1 MSLSSISIRRPVLA
15 IVLSLAI
22 LLFGGIGLSN
32 LGVREYPSVDPPV
45 ISVSTNYRG
54 ASAEVVESQITEPLE
69 AAVNSVEGIRTLT
82 SVSRDGRSTLQVE
95 FQLGEDLERAA
106 NDVRDR
112 VFRTL
117 GQLPPDVDPPS
128 VAKADSDSP
137 PIVMLTVRSDQRSL
151 LELSRLADEIFVERL
166 QTIPGVSRIDVW
178 GDKSYAMRLWIDPM
192 KLASYRLS
200 PVDVRDAVRRENVE
214 LPAGRIE
221 GQDVELAVRT
231 MSRLQTPEE
240 FGDLILKSEGGRIVR
255 LRDVGKAEIG
265 AQNERTVLKKNG
277 IPMVAVVARPQP
289 GANFV
294 EIVDAFR
301 RRVELIRPNLPSDL
315 TLDYGFDASDYI
327 RDSVREVRQTL
338 LLALGLV
345 VLVIFFFLRD
355 WRTTLVPVVV
365 IPVSLIGTFFV
376 LYLAG
381 FSINILTLLGLVLA
395 IGLVVD
401 DAIVVLDNIYAK
413 IERGMDPIQAGLKG
427 TQEIFFAVIATT
439 LALVAVL
446 LPIFFLGGLTGL
458 LFREFGLTLAAAV
471 IISSFVALTLTPV
484 IATRLLKKRDRHSW
498 LYERTEPFFEAT
510 VDGYRAVL
518 DLVLQRRWLAWP
530 VLALC
535 LGLVVL
541 FFQILPQELAPMEDR
556 STLRISS
563 RGQEGATFAYMD
575 AYMDDQI
582 ALARQ
587 VIPEA
592 SAIITVTSPGFGAS
606 SAVNNGYM
614 RIRLVPTEER
624 ERSQLEIASA
634 FETALEGLQGA
645 KTFVTQDPTI
655 AVGRRRGLPVQ
666 FVLQAPDLE
675 HLKDFL
681 PIFLER
687 AAAEPAFSV
696 VDVNLE
702 FDKPELEVEIDR
714 DRARDLGVSALDVGE
729 VLQLTLSEQRLGFF
743 VMDGKQ
749 FEVIG
754 QVASE
759 DRDTILDL
767 RNLFVPGK
775 NGQPVML
782 DKVVRVTEESS
793 PPQLFRFNR
802 YVSATVSAGLE
813 PGYSLADGIEVMQ
826 GLADEL
832 LDESFATDLAGQSRD
847 FAESSRSLAFVFVL
861 ALAMVYLVLSAQFE
875 SFRDPFIIML
885 TVPLALAGALLA
897 LWSFG
902 QTLNIFSQI
911 GMIMLIGLVTKNG
924 ILIVEFAN
932 QRREA
937 GLDTEQAI
945 REAAVARF
953 RPVLMTSISTILGT
967 LPVALALGAGAES
980 RMPMGIAVIGGL
992 LVGTFLT
999 LLVIPTTYTYLAAKK
1014 HRAAPSLDE
1023 SSEASA
1029 TWAA

>member
-22 LLFGGIGLSN
+22 LLFGAIGLSN

-54 ASAEVVESQITEPLE
+54 ANAEVVESQITEPLE
-69 AAVNSVEGIRTLT
+69 AAVNSVDGIRTLT
-82 SVSRDGRSTLQVE
+82 SVSRDGRSTIQVE
-95 FQLGEDLERAA
+95 FELGEDLERAA

-178 GDKSYAMRLWIDPM
+178 GDKSYAMRLWIDPI

-200 PVDVRDAVRRENVE
+200 PVDVRNAVRRKNVE

-221 GQDVELAVRT
+221 GQDIELAVRT
-231 MSRLQTPEE
+231 MSRLRTPEE
-240 FGDLILKSEGGRIVR
+240 FGDLILKSEGSRIVR

-277 IPMVAVVARPQP
+277 IPMVAVVASPQP
-289 GANFV
+289 GGNFV
-294 EIVDAFR
+294 KIADDFR
-301 RRVELIRPNLPSDL
+301 HRVELIRPTLPSDI
-315 TLDYGFDASDYI
+315 TLDYGFDASKYI

-338 LLALGLV
+338 LLALVLV
-345 VLVIFFFLRD
+345 VMVIFFFLRD

-401 DAIVVLDNIYAK
+401 DAIVVLENIYAK
-413 IERGMDPIQAGLKG
+413 IERGMDPIQAGLQG

-484 IATRLLKKRDRHSW
+484 IATRILKKRERHSW
-498 LYERTEPFFEAT
+498 LYEATEPFFESLT
-510 VDGYRAVL
+510 DGYRRVL
-518 DLVLQRRWLAWP
+518 ETLLRRRWLAWP
-530 VLALC
+530 ALALS

-541 FFQILPQELAPMEDR
+541 FFQILPAELAPLEDR
-556 STLRISS
+556 STLRVSS
-563 RGQEGATFAYMD
+563 RGQEGATFSYMD

-582 ALARQ
+582 AMARQ
-587 VIPEA
+587 VVPES

-614 RIRLVPTEER
+614 RIRLVPPEER
-624 ERSQLEIASA
+624 ERSQMEVASA
-634 FETALEGLQGA
+634 FETALRGLQGA
-645 KTFVTQDPTI
+645 KTIVTQSPTI

-675 HLKDFL
+675 RLEDIL

-729 VLQLTLSEQRLGFF
+729 VLQLSLSEQRLGFF

-749 FEVIG
+749 FEIIG

-759 DRDTILDL
+759 NRNTILDL

-775 NGQPVML
+775 DGRPVML
-782 DKVVRVTEESS
+782 DKVVRVSEKSS

-813 PGYSLADGIEVMQ
+813 PGYTLADGIEVMR

-847 FAESSRSLAFVFVL
+847 FAESSSSLAFVFVL

-885 TVPLALAGALLA
+885 TVPLALAGALAA
-897 LWSFG
+897 LWIFG

-937 GLDTEQAI
+937 GLDVEEAI

-953 RPVLMTSISTILGT
+953 RPVLMTSISTVLGT
-967 LPVALALGAGAES
+967 LPIALALGAGAES

-1014 HRAAPSLDE
+1014 HRVAPSLDE
-1023 SSEASA
+1023 SSDASA

>member
-255 LRDVGKAEIG
+255 LRDVGRAEIG

-401 DAIVVLDNIYAK
+401 DAIVVLENIYAK

-498 LYERTEPFFEAT
+498 LYERTEPFFEAM

-614 RIRLVPTEER
+614 RIRLVQTEER

-675 HLKDFL
+675 QLKDIL

-937 GLDTEQAI
+937 GLDVEEAI

-953 RPVLMTSISTILGT
+953 RPVLMTSISTVLGT
-967 LPVALALGAGAES
+967 LPIALALGAGAES
-980 RMPMGIAVIGGL
+980 RMPMGIAVIGRL

-999 LLVIPTTYTYLAAKK
+999 LLVIPTTYTYLAAKQ
-1014 HRAAPSLDE
+1014 HRVAPSLDE
-1023 SSEASA
+1023 SSDASA

>member
-255 LRDVGKAEIG
+255 LRDVGRAEIG

-338 LLALGLV
+338 VLALGLV

-401 DAIVVLDNIYAK
+401 DAIVVLENIYAK

-498 LYERTEPFFEAT
+498 LYERTEPFFEAM

-535 LGLVVL
+535 LGIVVL

-614 RIRLVPTEER
+614 RIRLVQTEER

-675 HLKDFL
+675 QLKDIL
-681 PIFLER
+681 PNFLER

-775 NGQPVML
+775 HGQPVML

-967 LPVALALGAGAES
+967 LPIALALGAGAES

-1014 HRAAPSLDE
+1014 HRVAPLLDE

-1029 TWAA
+1029 TWA

>member
-255 LRDVGKAEIG
+255 LRDVGRAEIG

-338 LLALGLV
+338 VLALGLV

-381 FSINILTLLGLVLA
+381 FSVNILTLLGLVLA

-401 DAIVVLDNIYAK
+401 DAIVVLENIYAK

-498 LYERTEPFFEAT
+498 LYERTEPFFEAM

-614 RIRLVPTEER
+614 RIRLVQTEER

-675 HLKDFL
+675 QLKDIL
-681 PIFLER
+681 PNFLER

-937 GLDTEQAI
+937 GLDKEQAI

-967 LPVALALGAGAES
+967 LPIALALGAGAES

-1014 HRAAPSLDE
+1014 HRVAPLLDE

>member
-255 LRDVGKAEIG
+255 LRDVGRAEIG

-401 DAIVVLDNIYAK
+401 DAIVVLENIYAK

-498 LYERTEPFFEAT
+498 LYERTEPFFEAM

-614 RIRLVPTEER
+614 RIRLVQTEER

-675 HLKDFL
+675 QLKDIL

-813 PGYSLADGIEVMQ
+813 PGYSLGDGIEVMQ

-967 LPVALALGAGAES
+967 LPIALALGAGAES

-1014 HRAAPSLDE
+1014 HRVAPSLDE

>member
-54 ASAEVVESQITEPLE
+54 ANAEVVESQITEPLE
-69 AAVNSVEGIRTLT
+69 AAVNSVDGIRTLT
-82 SVSRDGRSTLQVE
+82 SVSRDGRSTIQVE
-95 FQLGEDLERAA
+95 FELGEDLERAA

-178 GDKSYAMRLWIDPM
+178 GDKSYAMRLWIDPI

-200 PVDVRDAVRRENVE
+200 PVDVRNAVRRENVE

-221 GQDVELAVRT
+221 GQDIELAVRT
-231 MSRLQTPEE
+231 MSRLRTPEE
-240 FGDLILKSEGGRIVR
+240 FGDLILKSEGSRIVR

-277 IPMVAVVARPQP
+277 IPMVAVVASPQP
-289 GANFV
+289 GGNFV
-294 EIVDAFR
+294 KIADDFR
-301 RRVELIRPNLPSDL
+301 HRVELIRPTLPSDI
-315 TLDYGFDASDYI
+315 TLDYGFDASKYI

-338 LLALGLV
+338 LLALVLV
-345 VLVIFFFLRD
+345 VMVIFFFLRD

-401 DAIVVLDNIYAK
+401 DAIVVLENIYSK

-484 IATRLLKKRDRHSW
+484 IATRILKKRERHSW
-498 LYERTEPFFEAT
+498 LYEATEPFFESLT
-510 VDGYRAVL
+510 DGYRRVL
-518 DLVLQRRWLAWP
+518 ETLLKRRWLAWP
-530 VLALC
+530 VLAIS

-541 FFQILPQELAPMEDR
+541 FFQILPAELAPLEDR
-556 STLRISS
+556 STLRVSS
-563 RGQEGATFAYMD
+563 RGQEGATFSYMD

-582 ALARQ
+582 AMARQ
-587 VIPEA
+587 VVPES

-614 RIRLVPTEER
+614 RIRLVPPEER
-624 ERSQLEIASA
+624 ERSQMEVASA
-634 FETALEGLQGA
+634 FEKALQGLQGA
-645 KTFVTQDPTI
+645 KTIVTQSPTI

-675 HLKDFL
+675 RLEDIL

-729 VLQLTLSEQRLGFF
+729 VLQLSLSEQRLGFF

-749 FEVIG
+749 FEIIG

-759 DRDTILDL
+759 NRNTILDL
-767 RNLFVPGK
+767 RNLFVPGED
-775 NGQPVML
+775 GRPVML
-782 DKVVRVTEESS
+782 DKVVRVSEKSS

-813 PGYSLADGIEVMQ
+813 PGYTLADGIEVMR

-847 FAESSRSLAFVFVL
+847 FAESSSSLAFVFVL

-885 TVPLALAGALLA
+885 TVPLALAGALAA
-897 LWSFG
+897 LWIFG

-937 GLDTEQAI
+937 GLDVEEAI

-953 RPVLMTSISTILGT
+953 RPVLMTSISTVLGT
-967 LPVALALGAGAES
+967 LPIALALGAGAES

-999 LLVIPTTYTYLAAKK
+999 LLVIPATYTYLAAKK
-1014 HRAAPSLDE
+1014 HRVAPSLDE
-1023 SSEASA
+1023 SSDASA

>member
-1 MSLSSISIRRPVLA
+1 
-15 IVLSLAI
+15 
-22 LLFGGIGLSN
+22 
-32 LGVREYPSVDPPV
+32 
-45 ISVSTNYRG
+45 
-54 ASAEVVESQITEPLE
+54 
-69 AAVNSVEGIRTLT
+69 
-82 SVSRDGRSTLQVE
+82 
-95 FQLGEDLERAA
+95 
-106 NDVRDR
+106 
-112 VFRTL
+112 
-117 GQLPPDVDPPS
+117 
-128 VAKADSDSP
+128 
-137 PIVMLTVRSDQRSL
+137 
-151 LELSRLADEIFVERL
+151 
-166 QTIPGVSRIDVW
+166 
-178 GDKSYAMRLWIDPM
+178 
-192 KLASYRLS
+192 
-200 PVDVRDAVRRENVE
+200 
-214 LPAGRIE
+214 
-221 GQDVELAVRT
+221 
-231 MSRLQTPEE
+231 MSRLRTPEE
-240 FGDLILKSEGGRIVR
+240 FGDLILKSEGSRIVR

-277 IPMVAVVARPQP
+277 IPMVAVVASPQP
-289 GANFV
+289 GGNFV
-294 EIVDAFR
+294 KIADDFR
-301 RRVELIRPNLPSDL
+301 HRVELIRPTLPSDI
-315 TLDYGFDASDYI
+315 TLDYGFDASKYI

-338 LLALGLV
+338 LLALVLV
-345 VLVIFFFLRD
+345 VMVIFFFLRD

-401 DAIVVLDNIYAK
+401 DAIVVLENIYAK
-413 IERGMDPIQAGLKG
+413 IERGMDPIQAGLQG

-484 IATRLLKKRDRHSW
+484 IATRILKKRERHSW
-498 LYERTEPFFEAT
+498 LYEATEPFFESLT
-510 VDGYRAVL
+510 DGYRRVL
-518 DLVLQRRWLAWP
+518 ETLLRRRWLAWP
-530 VLALC
+530 ALALS

-541 FFQILPQELAPMEDR
+541 FFQILPAELAPLEDR
-556 STLRISS
+556 STLRVSS
-563 RGQEGATFAYMD
+563 RGQEGATFSYMD

-582 ALARQ
+582 AMARQ
-587 VIPEA
+587 VVPES

-614 RIRLVPTEER
+614 RIRLVPPEER
-624 ERSQLEIASA
+624 ERSQMEVASA
-634 FETALEGLQGA
+634 FETALRGLQGA
-645 KTFVTQDPTI
+645 KTIVTQSPTI

-675 HLKDFL
+675 RLEDIL

-729 VLQLTLSEQRLGFF
+729 VLQLSLSEQRLGFF

-749 FEVIG
+749 FEIIG

-759 DRDTILDL
+759 NRNTILDL

-775 NGQPVML
+775 DGRPVML
-782 DKVVRVTEESS
+782 DKVVRVSEKSS
-793 PPQLFRFNR
+793 LPQLFRFNR

-813 PGYSLADGIEVMQ
+813 PGYTLADGIEVMR

-847 FAESSRSLAFVFVL
+847 FAESSSSLAFVFVL

-885 TVPLALAGALLA
+885 TVPLALAGALAA
-897 LWSFG
+897 LWIFG

-937 GLDTEQAI
+937 GLDVEEAI

-953 RPVLMTSISTILGT
+953 RPVLMTSISTVLGT
-967 LPVALALGAGAES
+967 LPIALALGAGAES

-1014 HRAAPSLDE
+1014 HRVAPSLDE
-1023 SSEASA
+1023 SSDASA

>member
-255 LRDVGKAEIG
+255 LRDVGRAEIG

-401 DAIVVLDNIYAK
+401 DAIVVLENIYAK

-498 LYERTEPFFEAT
+498 LYERTEPFFEAM

-614 RIRLVPTEER
+614 RIRLVQTEER

-675 HLKDFL
+675 QLKDIL
-681 PIFLER
+681 PSFLER
-687 AAAEPAFSV
+687 AAAEAAFSV

-967 LPVALALGAGAES
+967 LPIALALGAGAES

-1014 HRAAPSLDE
+1014 HRVAPSLDE

>member
-54 ASAEVVESQITEPLE
+54 ANAEVVESQITEPLE
-69 AAVNSVEGIRTLT
+69 AAVNSVDGIRTLT
-82 SVSRDGRSTLQVE
+82 SVSRDGRSTIQVE
-95 FQLGEDLERAA
+95 FELGEDLERAA

-137 PIVMLTVRSDQRSL
+137 PIVMLTVRSDERSL

-178 GDKSYAMRLWIDPM
+178 GDKSYAMRLWIDPI

-200 PVDVRDAVRRENVE
+200 PVDVRNAVRRENVE

-221 GQDVELAVRT
+221 GQDIELAVRT
-231 MSRLQTPEE
+231 MSRLRTPEE
-240 FGDLILKSEGGRIVR
+240 FGDLILMSEGSRIVR

-277 IPMVAVVARPQP
+277 IPMVAVVASPQP
-289 GANFV
+289 GGNFV
-294 EIVDAFR
+294 KIADDFR
-301 RRVELIRPNLPSDL
+301 HRVELIRPTLPSDI
-315 TLDYGFDASDYI
+315 TLDYGFDASKYI

-338 LLALGLV
+338 LLALVLV
-345 VLVIFFFLRD
+345 VMVIFFFLRD

-401 DAIVVLDNIYAK
+401 DAIVVLENIYAK

-484 IATRLLKKRDRHSW
+484 IATRILKKRERHSW
-498 LYERTEPFFEAT
+498 LYEATEPFFESLT
-510 VDGYRAVL
+510 DGYRRVL
-518 DLVLQRRWLAWP
+518 ETLLKRRWLAWP
-530 VLALC
+530 VLAIS

-541 FFQILPQELAPMEDR
+541 FFQILPAELAPLEDR
-556 STLRISS
+556 STLRVSS
-563 RGQEGATFAYMD
+563 RGQEGATFSYMD

-582 ALARQ
+582 AMARQ
-587 VIPEA
+587 VVPES

-614 RIRLVPTEER
+614 RIRLVPPEER
-624 ERSQLEIASA
+624 ERSQMEVASA
-634 FETALEGLQGA
+634 FETALQGLQGA
-645 KTFVTQDPTI
+645 KTIVTQSPTI

-675 HLKDFL
+675 RLEDIL

-729 VLQLTLSEQRLGFF
+729 VLQLSLSEQRLGFF

-749 FEVIG
+749 FEIIG

-759 DRDTILDL
+759 NRNTILDL
-767 RNLFVPGK
+767 RNLFVPGED
-775 NGQPVML
+775 GRPVML
-782 DKVVRVTEESS
+782 DKVVRVSEKSS

-813 PGYSLADGIEVMQ
+813 PGYTLADGIEVMR

-847 FAESSRSLAFVFVL
+847 FAESSSSLAFVFVL

-897 LWSFG
+897 LWIFG

-937 GLDTEQAI
+937 GLDVEQAI

-953 RPVLMTSISTILGT
+953 RPVLMTSISTVLGT
-967 LPVALALGAGAES
+967 LPIALALGAGAES

-999 LLVIPTTYTYLAAKK
+999 LLVIPTTYTYLAAKR
-1014 HRAAPSLDE
+1014 HRVAPSLAE
-1023 SSEASA
+1023 SSDASA

>member
-54 ASAEVVESQITEPLE
+54 ANAEVVESQITEPLE
-69 AAVNSVEGIRTLT
+69 AAVNSVDGIRTLT
-82 SVSRDGRSTLQVE
+82 SVSRDGRSTIQVE
-95 FQLGEDLERAA
+95 FELGEDLERAA

-178 GDKSYAMRLWIDPM
+178 GDKSYAMRLWIDPI

-200 PVDVRDAVRRENVE
+200 PVDVRNAVRRENVE

-221 GQDVELAVRT
+221 GQDIELAVRT
-231 MSRLQTPEE
+231 MSRLRTPEE
-240 FGDLILKSEGGRIVR
+240 FGDLILKSEGSRIVR

-277 IPMVAVVARPQP
+277 IPMVAVVASPQP
-289 GANFV
+289 GGNFV
-294 EIVDAFR
+294 KIADDFR
-301 RRVELIRPNLPSDL
+301 HRVELIRPTLPSDI
-315 TLDYGFDASDYI
+315 TLDYGFDASKYI

-338 LLALGLV
+338 LLALVLV
-345 VLVIFFFLRD
+345 VMVIFFFLRD

-401 DAIVVLDNIYAK
+401 DAIVVLENIYSK

-484 IATRLLKKRDRHSW
+484 IATRILKKRQRHSW
-498 LYERTEPFFEAT
+498 LYEATEPFFESLT
-510 VDGYRAVL
+510 DGYRRVL
-518 DLVLQRRWLAWP
+518 ETLLKRRWLAWP
-530 VLALC
+530 VLAIS

-541 FFQILPQELAPMEDR
+541 LFQILPAELAPLEDR
-556 STLRISS
+556 STLRVSS
-563 RGQEGATFAYMD
+563 RGQEGATFSYMD

-582 ALARQ
+582 AMARQ
-587 VIPEA
+587 VVPES

-614 RIRLVPTEER
+614 RIRLVPPEER
-624 ERSQLEIASA
+624 ERSQMEVASA
-634 FETALEGLQGA
+634 FEKALQGLQGA
-645 KTFVTQDPTI
+645 KTIVTQSPTI

-675 HLKDFL
+675 RLEDIL

-729 VLQLTLSEQRLGFF
+729 VLQLSLSEQRLGFF

-749 FEVIG
+749 FEIIG

-759 DRDTILDL
+759 NRNTILDL
-767 RNLFVPGK
+767 RNLFVPGED
-775 NGQPVML
+775 GRPVML
-782 DKVVRVTEESS
+782 DKVVRVSEKSS

-813 PGYSLADGIEVMQ
+813 PGYTLADGIEVMR

-847 FAESSRSLAFVFVL
+847 FAESSSSLALVFVL

-885 TVPLALAGALLA
+885 TVPLALAGALAA
-897 LWSFG
+897 LWIFG

-937 GLDTEQAI
+937 GLDVEEAI

-953 RPVLMTSISTILGT
+953 RPVLMTSISTVLGT
-967 LPVALALGAGAES
+967 LPIALALGAGAES

-999 LLVIPTTYTYLAAKK
+999 LLVIPATYTYLAAKK
-1014 HRAAPSLDE
+1014 HRVAPSLNE
-1023 SSEASA
+1023 SSDASA

>member
-54 ASAEVVESQITEPLE
+54 ANAEVVESQITEPLE
-69 AAVNSVEGIRTLT
+69 AAVNSVDGIRTLT
-82 SVSRDGRSTLQVE
+82 SVSRDGRSTIQVE
-95 FQLGEDLERAA
+95 FELGEDLERAA

-178 GDKSYAMRLWIDPM
+178 GDKSYAMRLWIDPI

-200 PVDVRDAVRRENVE
+200 PVDVRNAVRRENVE

-221 GQDVELAVRT
+221 GQDIELAVRT
-231 MSRLQTPEE
+231 MSRLRTPEE
-240 FGDLILKSEGGRIVR
+240 FGDLILKSEGSRIVR

-277 IPMVAVVARPQP
+277 IPMVAVVASPQP
-289 GANFV
+289 GGNFV
-294 EIVDAFR
+294 KIADDFR
-301 RRVELIRPNLPSDL
+301 HRVELIRPTLPSDI
-315 TLDYGFDASDYI
+315 TLDYGFDASKYI

-338 LLALGLV
+338 LLALVLV
-345 VLVIFFFLRD
+345 VMVIFFFLRD

-401 DAIVVLDNIYAK
+401 DAIVVLENIYAK

-484 IATRLLKKRDRHSW
+484 IATRILKKRQRHSW
-498 LYERTEPFFEAT
+498 LYEATEPFFESLT
-510 VDGYRAVL
+510 DGYRRVL
-518 DLVLQRRWLAWP
+518 ETLLKRRWLAWP
-530 VLALC
+530 VLAIS

-541 FFQILPQELAPMEDR
+541 LLQILPAELAPLEDR
-556 STLRISS
+556 STLRVSS
-563 RGQEGATFAYMD
+563 RGQEGATFSYMD

-582 ALARQ
+582 AMARQ
-587 VIPEA
+587 VVPES

-614 RIRLVPTEER
+614 RIRLVPPEER
-624 ERSQLEIASA
+624 ERSQMEVASA
-634 FETALEGLQGA
+634 FEKALQGLQGA
-645 KTFVTQDPTI
+645 KTIVTQSPTI

-675 HLKDFL
+675 RLEDIL
-681 PIFLER
+681 PSFLER

-729 VLQLTLSEQRLGFF
+729 VLQLSLSEQRLGFF

-749 FEVIG
+749 FEIIG

-759 DRDTILDL
+759 NRNTILDL
-767 RNLFVPGK
+767 RNLFVPGED
-775 NGQPVML
+775 GRPVML
-782 DKVVRVTEESS
+782 DKVVRVSEKSS

-813 PGYSLADGIEVMQ
+813 PGYTLADGIEVMR

-847 FAESSRSLAFVFVL
+847 FAESSSSLAFVFVL

-885 TVPLALAGALLA
+885 TVPLALAGALAA
-897 LWSFG
+897 LWIFG

-937 GLDTEQAI
+937 GLDVEEAI

-953 RPVLMTSISTILGT
+953 RPVLMTSISTVLGT
-967 LPVALALGAGAES
+967 LPIALALGAGAES

-1014 HRAAPSLDE
+1014 HRVAPSLDE
-1023 SSEASA
+1023 SSDASA

>member
-54 ASAEVVESQITEPLE
+54 ANAEVVESQITEPLE
-69 AAVNSVEGIRTLT
+69 AAVNSVDGIRTLT
-82 SVSRDGRSTLQVE
+82 SVSRDGRSTIQVE
-95 FQLGEDLERAA
+95 FELGEDLERAA

-178 GDKSYAMRLWIDPM
+178 GDKSYAMRLWIDPI

-200 PVDVRDAVRRENVE
+200 PVDVRNAVRRENVE

-221 GQDVELAVRT
+221 GQDIELAVRT
-231 MSRLQTPEE
+231 MSRLRTPEE
-240 FGDLILKSEGGRIVR
+240 FGDLILKSEGSRIVR

-277 IPMVAVVARPQP
+277 IPMVAVVASPQP
-289 GANFV
+289 GGNFV
-294 EIVDAFR
+294 KIADDFR
-301 RRVELIRPNLPSDL
+301 HRVELIRPTLPSDI
-315 TLDYGFDASDYI
+315 TLDYGFDASKYI

-338 LLALGLV
+338 LLALVLV
-345 VLVIFFFLRD
+345 VMVIFFFLRD

-401 DAIVVLDNIYAK
+401 DAIVVLENIYAK

-484 IATRLLKKRDRHSW
+484 IATRILKKRQRHSW
-498 LYERTEPFFEAT
+498 LYEATEPFFESLT
-510 VDGYRAVL
+510 DGYRRVL
-518 DLVLQRRWLAWP
+518 ETLLKRRWLAWP
-530 VLALC
+530 VLAIS

-541 FFQILPQELAPMEDR
+541 FFQILPAELAPLEDR
-556 STLRISS
+556 STLRVSS
-563 RGQEGATFAYMD
+563 RGQEGATFSYMD

-582 ALARQ
+582 AMARQ
-587 VIPEA
+587 VVPES

-614 RIRLVPTEER
+614 RIRLVPPEER
-624 ERSQLEIASA
+624 ERSQMEVASA
-634 FETALEGLQGA
+634 FEKALQGLQGA
-645 KTFVTQDPTI
+645 KTIVTQSPTI

-675 HLKDFL
+675 RLEDIL

-729 VLQLTLSEQRLGFF
+729 VLQLSLSEQRLGFF

-749 FEVIG
+749 FEIIG

-759 DRDTILDL
+759 NRNTILDL
-767 RNLFVPGK
+767 RNLFVPGED
-775 NGQPVML
+775 GRPVML
-782 DKVVRVTEESS
+782 DKVVRVSEKSS

-813 PGYSLADGIEVMQ
+813 PGYTLADGIEVMR

-847 FAESSRSLAFVFVL
+847 FAESSSSLAFVFVL

-885 TVPLALAGALLA
+885 TVPLALAGALAA
-897 LWSFG
+897 LWIFG

-937 GLDTEQAI
+937 GLDVEEAI

-953 RPVLMTSISTILGT
+953 RPVLMTSISTVLGT
-967 LPVALALGAGAES
+967 LPIALALGAGAES

-999 LLVIPTTYTYLAAKK
+999 LLVIPATYTYLAAKK
-1014 HRAAPSLDE
+1014 HRVAPSLNE
-1023 SSEASA
+1023 SSDASA

>member
-22 LLFGGIGLSN
+22 LLFGAIGLSN

-54 ASAEVVESQITEPLE
+54 ANAEVVESQITEPLE
-69 AAVNSVEGIRTLT
+69 AAVNSVDGIRTLT
-82 SVSRDGRSTLQVE
+82 SVSRDGRSTIQVE
-95 FQLGEDLERAA
+95 FELGEDLERAA

-178 GDKSYAMRLWIDPM
+178 GDKSYAMRLWIDPI

-200 PVDVRDAVRRENVE
+200 PVDVRNAVRRENVE

-221 GQDVELAVRT
+221 GQDIELAVRT
-231 MSRLQTPEE
+231 MSRLRTPEE
-240 FGDLILKSEGGRIVR
+240 FGDLILKSEGSRIVR

-277 IPMVAVVARPQP
+277 IPMVAVVASPQP
-289 GANFV
+289 GGNFV
-294 EIVDAFR
+294 KIADDFR
-301 RRVELIRPNLPSDL
+301 HRVELIRPTLPSDI
-315 TLDYGFDASDYI
+315 TLDYGFDASKYI

-338 LLALGLV
+338 LLALVLV
-345 VLVIFFFLRD
+345 VMVIFFFLRD

-401 DAIVVLDNIYAK
+401 DAIVVLENIYAK
-413 IERGMDPIQAGLKG
+413 IERGMDPIQAGLQG

-484 IATRLLKKRDRHSW
+484 IATRILKKRERHSW
-498 LYERTEPFFEAT
+498 LYEATEPFFESLT
-510 VDGYRAVL
+510 DGYRRVL
-518 DLVLQRRWLAWP
+518 ETLLRRRWLAWP
-530 VLALC
+530 ALALS

-541 FFQILPQELAPMEDR
+541 FFQILPAELAPLEDR
-556 STLRISS
+556 STLRVSS
-563 RGQEGATFAYMD
+563 RGQEGATFSYMD

-582 ALARQ
+582 AMARQ
-587 VIPEA
+587 VVPES

-614 RIRLVPTEER
+614 RIRLVPPEER
-624 ERSQLEIASA
+624 ERSQMEVASA
-634 FETALEGLQGA
+634 FETALRGLQGA
-645 KTFVTQDPTI
+645 KTIVTQSPTI

-675 HLKDFL
+675 RLEDIL

-729 VLQLTLSEQRLGFF
+729 VLQLSLSEQRLGFF

-749 FEVIG
+749 FEIIG

-759 DRDTILDL
+759 NRNTILDL

-775 NGQPVML
+775 DGRPVML
-782 DKVVRVTEESS
+782 DKVVRVSEKSS

-813 PGYSLADGIEVMQ
+813 PGYTLADGIEVMR

-847 FAESSRSLAFVFVL
+847 FAESSSSLAFVFVL

-885 TVPLALAGALLA
+885 TVPLALAGALAA
-897 LWSFG
+897 LWIFG

-937 GLDTEQAI
+937 GLDVEEAI

-953 RPVLMTSISTILGT
+953 RPVLMTSISTVLGT
-967 LPVALALGAGAES
+967 LPIALALGAGAES

-1014 HRAAPSLDE
+1014 HRVAPSLDE
-1023 SSEASA
+1023 SSDASA

>member
-255 LRDVGKAEIG
+255 LRDVGRAEIG

-401 DAIVVLDNIYAK
+401 DAIVVLENIYAK

-498 LYERTEPFFEAT
+498 LYERTEPFFEAM

-614 RIRLVPTEER
+614 RIRLVQTEER

-675 HLKDFL
+675 QLKDIL

-967 LPVALALGAGAES
+967 LPIALALGAGAES

-1014 HRAAPSLDE
+1014 HRVAPSLDE

>member
-54 ASAEVVESQITEPLE
+54 ANAEVVESQITEPLE
-69 AAVNSVEGIRTLT
+69 AAVNSVDGIRTLT
-82 SVSRDGRSTLQVE
+82 SVSRDGRSTIQVE
-95 FQLGEDLERAA
+95 FELGEDLERAA

-178 GDKSYAMRLWIDPM
+178 GDKSYAMRLWIDPI

-200 PVDVRDAVRRENVE
+200 PVDVRNAVRRENVE

-221 GQDVELAVRT
+221 GQDIELAVRT
-231 MSRLQTPEE
+231 MSRLRTPEE
-240 FGDLILKSEGGRIVR
+240 FGDLILKSEGSRIVR

-277 IPMVAVVARPQP
+277 IPMVAVVASPQP
-289 GANFV
+289 GGNFV
-294 EIVDAFR
+294 KIADDFR
-301 RRVELIRPNLPSDL
+301 HRVELIRPTLPSDI
-315 TLDYGFDASDYI
+315 TLDYGFDASKYI

-338 LLALGLV
+338 LLALVLV
-345 VLVIFFFLRD
+345 VMVIFFFLRD

-401 DAIVVLDNIYAK
+401 DAIVVLENIYAK
-413 IERGMDPIQAGLKG
+413 IERGMDPIQAGLQG

-484 IATRLLKKRDRHSW
+484 IATRILKKRERHSW
-498 LYERTEPFFEAT
+498 LYEATEPFFESLT
-510 VDGYRAVL
+510 DGYRRVL
-518 DLVLQRRWLAWP
+518 ETLLKRRWLAWP
-530 VLALC
+530 ALALS

-541 FFQILPQELAPMEDR
+541 FFQILPAELAPLEDR
-556 STLRISS
+556 STLRVSS
-563 RGQEGATFAYMD
+563 RGQEGATFSYMD

-582 ALARQ
+582 AMARQ
-587 VIPEA
+587 VVPES

-614 RIRLVPTEER
+614 RIRLVPPEER
-624 ERSQLEIASA
+624 ERSQMEVASA
-634 FETALEGLQGA
+634 FETALRGLQGA
-645 KTFVTQDPTI
+645 KTIVTQSPTI

-675 HLKDFL
+675 RLEDIL

-729 VLQLTLSEQRLGFF
+729 VLQLSLSEQRLGFF

-749 FEVIG
+749 FEIIG

-759 DRDTILDL
+759 NRNTILDL

-775 NGQPVML
+775 DGRPVML
-782 DKVVRVTEESS
+782 DKVVRVSEKSS

-813 PGYSLADGIEVMQ
+813 PGYTLADGIEVMR

-847 FAESSRSLAFVFVL
+847 FAESSSSLAFVFVL

-885 TVPLALAGALLA
+885 TVPLALAGALAA
-897 LWSFG
+897 LWIFG

-937 GLDTEQAI
+937 GLDVEEAI

-953 RPVLMTSISTILGT
+953 RPVLMTSISTVLGT
-967 LPVALALGAGAES
+967 LPIALALGAGAES

-1023 SSEASA
+1023 SSDASA

>member
-54 ASAEVVESQITEPLE
+54 ANAEVVESQITEPLE
-69 AAVNSVEGIRTLT
+69 AAVNSVDGIRTLT
-82 SVSRDGRSTLQVE
+82 SVSRDGRSTIQVE
-95 FQLGEDLERAA
+95 FELGEDLERAA

-178 GDKSYAMRLWIDPM
+178 GDKSYAMRLWIDPI

-200 PVDVRDAVRRENVE
+200 PVDVRNAVRRENVE

-221 GQDVELAVRT
+221 GQDIELAVRT
-231 MSRLQTPEE
+231 MSRLKTPEE
-240 FGDLILKSEGGRIVR
+240 FGDLILKSEGSRIVR

-277 IPMVAVVARPQP
+277 IPMVAVVASPQP
-289 GANFV
+289 GGNFV
-294 EIVDAFR
+294 KIADDFR
-301 RRVELIRPNLPSDL
+301 HRVELMRPTLPSDI
-315 TLDYGFDASDYI
+315 TLDYGFDASKYI

-338 LLALGLV
+338 LLALVLV
-345 VLVIFFFLRD
+345 VMVIFFFLRD

-401 DAIVVLDNIYAK
+401 DAIVVLENIYSK

-484 IATRLLKKRDRHSW
+484 IATRILKKRERHSW
-498 LYERTEPFFEAT
+498 LYEATEPFFESLT
-510 VDGYRAVL
+510 DGYRRVL
-518 DLVLQRRWLAWP
+518 ETLLKRRWLAWP
-530 VLALC
+530 VLAIS

-541 FFQILPQELAPMEDR
+541 FFQILPAELAPLEDR
-556 STLRISS
+556 STLRVSS
-563 RGQEGATFAYMD
+563 RGQEGATFSYMD

-582 ALARQ
+582 AMARQ
-587 VIPEA
+587 VVPES

-614 RIRLVPTEER
+614 RIRLVPPEER
-624 ERSQLEIASA
+624 ERSQMEVASA
-634 FETALEGLQGA
+634 FEKALQGLQGA
-645 KTFVTQDPTI
+645 KTIVTQSPTI

-675 HLKDFL
+675 RLEDIL

-729 VLQLTLSEQRLGFF
+729 VLQLSLSEQRLGFF

-749 FEVIG
+749 FEIIG

-759 DRDTILDL
+759 NRNTILDL
-767 RNLFVPGK
+767 RNLFVPGE
-775 NGQPVML
+775 GGRPVML
-782 DKVVRVTEESS
+782 DKVVRVSEKSS

-813 PGYSLADGIEVMQ
+813 PGYTLADGIEVMR

-847 FAESSRSLAFVFVL
+847 FAESSSSLALVFVL

-885 TVPLALAGALLA
+885 TVPLALAGALAA
-897 LWSFG
+897 LWIFG

-937 GLDTEQAI
+937 GLDVEEAI

-953 RPVLMTSISTILGT
+953 RPVLMTSISTVLGT
-967 LPVALALGAGAES
+967 LPIALALGAGAES

-1014 HRAAPSLDE
+1014 HRVAPSLDE
-1023 SSEASA
+1023 SSDASA

>member
-54 ASAEVVESQITEPLE
+54 ANAEVVESQITEPLE
-69 AAVNSVEGIRTLT
+69 AAVNSVDGIRTLT
-82 SVSRDGRSTLQVE
+82 SVSRDGRSTIQVE
-95 FQLGEDLERAA
+95 FELGEDLERAA

-178 GDKSYAMRLWIDPM
+178 GDKSYAMRLWIDPI

-200 PVDVRDAVRRENVE
+200 PVDVRNAVRRENVE

-221 GQDVELAVRT
+221 GQDIELAVRT
-231 MSRLQTPEE
+231 MSRLRTPEE
-240 FGDLILKSEGGRIVR
+240 FGDLILKSEGSRIVR

-277 IPMVAVVARPQP
+277 IPMVAVVASPQP
-289 GANFV
+289 GGNFV
-294 EIVDAFR
+294 KIADDFR
-301 RRVELIRPNLPSDL
+301 HRVELIRPTLPSDI
-315 TLDYGFDASDYI
+315 TLDYGFDASKYI

-338 LLALGLV
+338 LLALVLV
-345 VLVIFFFLRD
+345 VMVIFFFLRD

-401 DAIVVLDNIYAK
+401 DAIVVLENIYSK

-484 IATRLLKKRDRHSW
+484 IATRILKKRERHSW
-498 LYERTEPFFEAT
+498 LYEATEPFFESLT
-510 VDGYRAVL
+510 DGYRRVL
-518 DLVLQRRWLAWP
+518 ETLLKRRWLAWP
-530 VLALC
+530 VLAIS

-541 FFQILPQELAPMEDR
+541 LFQILPAELAPLEDR
-556 STLRISS
+556 STLRVSS
-563 RGQEGATFAYMD
+563 RGQEGATFSYMD

-582 ALARQ
+582 AMARQ
-587 VIPEA
+587 VVPES

-614 RIRLVPTEER
+614 RIRLVPPEER
-624 ERSQLEIASA
+624 ERSQMEVASA
-634 FETALEGLQGA
+634 FEKALQGLQGA
-645 KTFVTQDPTI
+645 KTIVTQSPTI

-675 HLKDFL
+675 RLEDIL

-729 VLQLTLSEQRLGFF
+729 VLQLSLSEQRLGFF

-749 FEVIG
+749 FEIIG

-759 DRDTILDL
+759 NRNTILDL
-767 RNLFVPGK
+767 RNLFVPGED
-775 NGQPVML
+775 GRPVML
-782 DKVVRVTEESS
+782 DKVVRVSEKSS

-813 PGYSLADGIEVMQ
+813 PGYTLADGIEVMR

-847 FAESSRSLAFVFVL
+847 FAESSSSLAFVFVL

-885 TVPLALAGALLA
+885 TVPLALAGALAA
-897 LWSFG
+897 LWIFG

-937 GLDTEQAI
+937 GLDVEEAI

-953 RPVLMTSISTILGT
+953 RPVLMTSISTVLGT
-967 LPVALALGAGAES
+967 LPIALALGAGAES

-1014 HRAAPSLDE
+1014 HRTAPSLEE
-1023 SSEASA
+1023 SSDASA

>member
-54 ASAEVVESQITEPLE
+54 ANAEVVESQITEPLE
-69 AAVNSVEGIRTLT
+69 AAVNSVDGIRTLT
-82 SVSRDGRSTLQVE
+82 SVSRDGRSTIQVE
-95 FQLGEDLERAA
+95 FELGEDLERAA

-137 PIVMLTVRSDQRSL
+137 PIVMLTVRSDERSL

-178 GDKSYAMRLWIDPM
+178 GDKSYAMRLWIDPI

-200 PVDVRDAVRRENVE
+200 PVDVRNAVRRENVE

-221 GQDVELAVRT
+221 GQDIELAVRT
-231 MSRLQTPEE
+231 MSRLRTPEE
-240 FGDLILKSEGGRIVR
+240 FGDLILMSEGSRIVR

-277 IPMVAVVARPQP
+277 IPMVAVVASPQP
-289 GANFV
+289 GGNFV
-294 EIVDAFR
+294 KIADDFR
-301 RRVELIRPNLPSDL
+301 HRVELIRPTLPSDI
-315 TLDYGFDASDYI
+315 TLDYGFDASKYI

-338 LLALGLV
+338 LLALVLV
-345 VLVIFFFLRD
+345 VMVIFFFLRD

-401 DAIVVLDNIYAK
+401 DAIVVLENIYSK

-484 IATRLLKKRDRHSW
+484 IATRILKKRERHSW
-498 LYERTEPFFEAT
+498 LYEATEPFFESLT
-510 VDGYRAVL
+510 DGYRRVL
-518 DLVLQRRWLAWP
+518 ETLLKRRWLAWP
-530 VLALC
+530 VLAIS

-541 FFQILPQELAPMEDR
+541 FFQILPAELAPLEDR
-556 STLRISS
+556 STLRVSS
-563 RGQEGATFAYMD
+563 RGQEGATFSYMD

-582 ALARQ
+582 AMARQ
-587 VIPEA
+587 VVPES

-614 RIRLVPTEER
+614 RIRLVPPEER
-624 ERSQLEIASA
+624 ERSQMEVASA
-634 FETALEGLQGA
+634 FETALQGLQGA
-645 KTFVTQDPTI
+645 KTIVTQSPTI

-675 HLKDFL
+675 RLEDIL

-729 VLQLTLSEQRLGFF
+729 VLQLSLSEQRLGFF

-749 FEVIG
+749 FEIIG

-759 DRDTILDL
+759 NRNTILDL
-767 RNLFVPGK
+767 RNLFVPGED
-775 NGQPVML
+775 GRPVML
-782 DKVVRVTEESS
+782 DKVVRVSEKCS

-802 YVSATVSAGLE
+802 YVSAAVSAGLE
-813 PGYSLADGIEVMQ
+813 PGYTLADGIEVMR

-847 FAESSRSLAFVFVL
+847 FAESSSSLAFVFVL

-897 LWSFG
+897 LWIFG

-911 GMIMLIGLVTKNG
+911 GMSMLIGLVTKNG

-937 GLDTEQAI
+937 GLDVEQAI

-953 RPVLMTSISTILGT
+953 RPVLMTSISTVLGT
-967 LPVALALGAGAES
+967 LPIALALGAGAES

-999 LLVIPTTYTYLAAKK
+999 LLVIPTTYTYLAAKR
-1014 HRAAPSLDE
+1014 HRVAPSLAE
-1023 SSEASA
+1023 SSDASA

>member
-221 GQDVELAVRT
+221 GQDIELAVRT

-255 LRDVGKAEIG
+255 LRDVGRAEIG

-338 LLALGLV
+338 VLALGLV

-401 DAIVVLDNIYAK
+401 DAIVVLENIYAK

-498 LYERTEPFFEAT
+498 LYERTEPFFEAM

-535 LGLVVL
+535 LGIVVL

-614 RIRLVPTEER
+614 RIRLVQTEER

-675 HLKDFL
+675 QLKDIL
-681 PIFLER
+681 PNFLER

-967 LPVALALGAGAES
+967 LPIALALGAGAES

-1014 HRAAPSLDE
+1014 HRVAPLLDE

>member
-54 ASAEVVESQITEPLE
+54 ANAEVVESQITEPLE
-69 AAVNSVEGIRTLT
+69 AAVNSVDGIRTLT
-82 SVSRDGRSTLQVE
+82 SVSRDGRSTIQVE
-95 FQLGEDLERAA
+95 FELGEDLERAA

-137 PIVMLTVRSDQRSL
+137 PIVMLTVRSDERSL

-178 GDKSYAMRLWIDPM
+178 GDKSYAMRLWIDPI

-200 PVDVRDAVRRENVE
+200 PVDVRNAVRRENVE

-221 GQDVELAVRT
+221 GQDIELAVRT
-231 MSRLQTPEE
+231 MSRLRTPEE
-240 FGDLILKSEGGRIVR
+240 FGDLILMSEGSRIVR

-277 IPMVAVVARPQP
+277 IPMVAVVASPQP
-289 GANFV
+289 GGNFV
-294 EIVDAFR
+294 KIADDFR
-301 RRVELIRPNLPSDL
+301 HRVELIRPTLPSDI
-315 TLDYGFDASDYI
+315 TLDYGFDASKYI

-338 LLALGLV
+338 LLALVLV
-345 VLVIFFFLRD
+345 VMVIFFFLRD

-401 DAIVVLDNIYAK
+401 DAIVVLENIYSK

-484 IATRLLKKRDRHSW
+484 IATRILKKRERHSW
-498 LYERTEPFFEAT
+498 LYEATEPFFESLT
-510 VDGYRAVL
+510 DGYRRVL
-518 DLVLQRRWLAWP
+518 ETLLKRRWLAWP
-530 VLALC
+530 VLAIS

-541 FFQILPQELAPMEDR
+541 FFQILPAELAPLEDR
-556 STLRISS
+556 STLRVSS
-563 RGQEGATFAYMD
+563 RGQEGATFSYMD

-582 ALARQ
+582 AMARQ
-587 VIPEA
+587 VVPES

-614 RIRLVPTEER
+614 RIRLVPPEER
-624 ERSQLEIASA
+624 ERSQMEVASA
-634 FETALEGLQGA
+634 FETALQGLQGA
-645 KTFVTQDPTI
+645 KTIVTQSPTI

-675 HLKDFL
+675 RLEDIL

-729 VLQLTLSEQRLGFF
+729 VLQLSLSEQRLGFF

-749 FEVIG
+749 FEIIG

-759 DRDTILDL
+759 NRNTILDL
-767 RNLFVPGK
+767 RNLFVPGE
-775 NGQPVML
+775 GGRPVML
-782 DKVVRVTEESS
+782 DKVVRVSEKSS

-813 PGYSLADGIEVMQ
+813 PGYTLADGIEVMR

-847 FAESSRSLAFVFVL
+847 FAESSSSLAFVFVL

-897 LWSFG
+897 LWIFG

-937 GLDTEQAI
+937 GLDVEQAI

-953 RPVLMTSISTILGT
+953 RPVLMTSISTVLGT
-967 LPVALALGAGAES
+967 LPIALALGAGAES

-999 LLVIPTTYTYLAAKK
+999 LLVIPTTYTYLAAKR
-1014 HRAAPSLDE
+1014 HRVAPSLAE
-1023 SSEASA
+1023 SSDASA

>member
-54 ASAEVVESQITEPLE
+54 ANAEVVESQITEPLE
-69 AAVNSVEGIRTLT
+69 AAVNSVDGIRTLT
-82 SVSRDGRSTLQVE
+82 SVSRDGRSTIQVE
-95 FQLGEDLERAA
+95 FELGEDLERAA

-137 PIVMLTVRSDQRSL
+137 PIVMLTVRSDERSL

-178 GDKSYAMRLWIDPM
+178 GDKSYAMRLWIDPI

-200 PVDVRDAVRRENVE
+200 PVDVRNAVRRENVE

-221 GQDVELAVRT
+221 GQDIELAVRT
-231 MSRLQTPEE
+231 MSRLRTPEE
-240 FGDLILKSEGGRIVR
+240 FGDLILMSEGSRIVR

-277 IPMVAVVARPQP
+277 IPMVAVVASPQP
-289 GANFV
+289 GGNFV
-294 EIVDAFR
+294 KIADDFR
-301 RRVELIRPNLPSDL
+301 HRVELIRPTLPSDI
-315 TLDYGFDASDYI
+315 TLDYGFDASKYI

-338 LLALGLV
+338 LLALVLV
-345 VLVIFFFLRD
+345 VMVIFFFLRD

-401 DAIVVLDNIYAK
+401 DAIVVLENIYSK

-484 IATRLLKKRDRHSW
+484 IATRILKKRERHSW
-498 LYERTEPFFEAT
+498 LYEATEPFFESLT
-510 VDGYRAVL
+510 DGYRRVL
-518 DLVLQRRWLAWP
+518 ETLLKRRWLAWP
-530 VLALC
+530 VLAIS

-541 FFQILPQELAPMEDR
+541 FFQILPAELAPLEDR
-556 STLRISS
+556 STLRVSS
-563 RGQEGATFAYMD
+563 RGQEGATFSYMD

-582 ALARQ
+582 AMARQ
-587 VIPEA
+587 VVPES

-614 RIRLVPTEER
+614 RIRLVPPEER
-624 ERSQLEIASA
+624 ERSQMEVASA
-634 FETALEGLQGA
+634 FETALQGLQGA
-645 KTFVTQDPTI
+645 KTIVTQSPTI

-675 HLKDFL
+675 RLEDIL

-729 VLQLTLSEQRLGFF
+729 VLQLSLSEQRLGFF

-749 FEVIG
+749 FEIIG

-759 DRDTILDL
+759 NRNTILDL
-767 RNLFVPGK
+767 RNLFVPGED
-775 NGQPVML
+775 GRPVML
-782 DKVVRVTEESS
+782 DKVVRVSEKSS

-802 YVSATVSAGLE
+802 YVSAAVSAGLE
-813 PGYSLADGIEVMQ
+813 PGYTLADGIEVMR

-847 FAESSRSLAFVFVL
+847 FAESSSSLAFVFVL

-897 LWSFG
+897 LWIFG

-937 GLDTEQAI
+937 GLDVEQAI

-953 RPVLMTSISTILGT
+953 RPVLMTSISTVLGT
-967 LPVALALGAGAES
+967 LPIALALGAGAES

-999 LLVIPTTYTYLAAKK
+999 LLVIPTTYTYLAAKR
-1014 HRAAPSLDE
+1014 HRVAPSLAE
-1023 SSEASA
+1023 SSDASA

>member
-255 LRDVGKAEIG
+255 LRDVGRAEIG

-338 LLALGLV
+338 VLALGLV

-381 FSINILTLLGLVLA
+381 FSVNILTLLGLVLA

-401 DAIVVLDNIYAK
+401 DAIVVLENIYAK

-498 LYERTEPFFEAT
+498 LYERTEPFFEAM

-535 LGLVVL
+535 LGIVVL

-614 RIRLVPTEER
+614 RIRLVQTEER

-675 HLKDFL
+675 QLKDIL
-681 PIFLER
+681 PNFLER

-967 LPVALALGAGAES
+967 LPIALALGAGAES

-1014 HRAAPSLDE
+1014 HRVAPLLDE